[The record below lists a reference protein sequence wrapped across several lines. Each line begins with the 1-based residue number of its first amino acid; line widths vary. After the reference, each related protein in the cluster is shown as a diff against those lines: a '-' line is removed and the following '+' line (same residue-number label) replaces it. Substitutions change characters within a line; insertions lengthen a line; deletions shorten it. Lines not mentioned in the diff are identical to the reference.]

1 MSVTIAGYVVYGS
14 TVQPRKGTK
23 LDNEN
28 GRPEVAFNSGITVT
42 VKAGP
47 GYDAPWIVIHA
58 TDADHADAMIQEAQR
73 VRLTESV
80 GNLHNEFAAIELL
93 KRELGATEVK
103 GNGRSYG
110 SSGGSGGGNRS
121 YGGGG
126 GNGGGGGGAAAPSGP
141 PPNHDLATECRHGEK
156 NYVSGISQKTNKP
169 WFGFD
174 CPQNYKQGECARFA
188 KAG

>member
-1 MSVTIAGYVVYGS
+1 MEVLFRQGKDIA
-14 TVQPRKGTK
+14 K
-23 LDNEN
+23 LSEN
-28 GRPEVAFNSGITVT
+28 NPNVPEFKSGITVT

-58 TDADHADAMIQEAQR
+58 TDAEHAAQLISEAQR
-73 VRLTESV
+73 EKLTDAV
-80 GNLHNEFAAIELL
+80 AGLHNEFAAIELL

-110 SSGGSGGGNRS
+110 GGGGGNGGNRS
-121 YGGGG
+121 YNGGGG
-126 GNGGGGGGAAAPSGP
+126 GNSGGGGGGGAAALNGP
-141 PPNHDLATECRHGEK
+141 PPNHNLATECRHGEK
-156 NYVSGISQKTNKP
+156 NFVSGVSQKNNKA

-188 KAG
+188 QAG

>member
-1 MSVTIAGYVVYGS
+1 L
-14 TVQPRKGTK
+14 GTE
-23 LDNEN
+23 NE
-28 GRPEVAFNSGITVT
+28 RPEVPYNSGITVT

-110 SSGGSGGGNRS
+110 AGGGGGGGGNGGGRS
-121 YGGGG
+121 YNGGNSGGG
-126 GNGGGGGGAAAPSGP
+126 GNGGGGGAQAPSGP
-141 PPNHDLATECRHGEK
+141 PANHNLATECRHGEK
-156 NYVSGISQKTNKP
+156 NFVSGVSAKNGKS

-174 CPQNYKQGECARFA
+174 CAQNYKQGECARFA
-188 KAG
+188 QAG